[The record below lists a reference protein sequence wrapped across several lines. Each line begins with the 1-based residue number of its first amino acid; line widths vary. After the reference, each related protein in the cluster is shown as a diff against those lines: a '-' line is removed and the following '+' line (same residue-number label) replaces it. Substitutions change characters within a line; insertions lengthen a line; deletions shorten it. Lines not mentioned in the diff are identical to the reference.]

1 MNGIKKTIQFKSM
14 RRLKPLISRKLF
26 QIATKN
32 NLDFRKKYSM
42 VTAHGNKL

>member
-1 MNGIKKTIQFKSM
+1 MESKKTYQFKSM
-14 RRLKPLISRKLF
+14 RKLNQLNNGKLF